1 MALQMLPQTVKPKSL
16 RSVNVME
23 RVCLG
28 VVISAHGI
36 KGEVNIQSYSDA
48 PENFL
53 DYGAFTDE
61 PGNNLEIS
69 SLRQGPKGP
78 VMRFSG
84 ITDRNSAKALKGT
97 KLYVGR
103 DQLAD
108 LDHDEYYH
116 SDLVGLRV
124 EFQGVTIG
132 KLTAVHNFGAGDI
145 IEIARDGQP
154 SVMLPFTRE
163 IVPKVDIPGGV
174 LGAAPPPGYFDDTED
189 KTGK

>member
-1 MALQMLPQTVKPKSL
+1 MADDEQ
-16 RSVNVME
+16 

-36 KGEVNIQSYSDA
+36 KGEVNFRSYSDTPQTLSEYA
-48 PENFL
+48 
-53 DYGAFTDE
+53 GFTDE
-61 PGNNLEIS
+61 AGNSLEIS

-84 ITDRNSAKALKGT
+84 VADRNAAEAMKGT

-103 DQLAD
+103 DQLPD
-108 LDHDEYYH
+108 LDQDEYYH

-124 EFQGVTIG
+124 EVHGEAIG
-132 KLTAVHNFGAGDI
+132 AVTAVHNFGAGDI
-145 IEIARDGQP
+145 IEIARPGQS

-163 IVPKVDIPGGV
+163 IVPDVDIPGGV
-174 LGAAPPPGYFDDTED
+174 LGAEPPPGYFDDTTDEED
-189 KTGK
+189 ETGK